1 MNAASIPNAP
11 GELKLTPTLQEVV
24 KTAFERG
31 RPISVAY
38 TDAQGHPQLSFRGS
52 LQPYSDTALAI
63 WVRNPESGIL
73 KAVRAGHEHI
83 AALYGDP
90 SGQRAFLTFRG
101 RGRIDDSEAVRRR
114 VYDSAP
120 AGERDRDREQK
131 GVPLIIELDSVEGLF
146 QGEFLRMRR

>member
-1 MNAASIPNAP
+1 MSATPALPAP
-11 GELKLTPTLQEVV
+11 RELKLGTALQELV
-24 KTAFERG
+24 KGAFDRG
-31 RPISVAY
+31 RPMSVAY
-38 TDAQGHPQLSFRGS
+38 SDSQGRPQLSFRGS

-73 KAVRAGHEHI
+73 KAVSAGHDYI
-83 AALYGDP
+83 AALYGEP
-90 SGQRAFLTFRG
+90 GAQRSFLAFRG
-101 RGRIDDSEAVRRR
+101 RGRIDNSEAVRRR